1 MLSQLHSTA
10 VLLESPRELRLKRLL
25 LDEPTDADVV
35 VQIEWSGIS
44 TGTEKM
50 LWNGTM
56 PEFPGM
62 EKIMEAAEKFYGF
75 VNSGT
80 KK

>member
-10 VLLESPRELRLKRLL
+10 VLLESPGELRLKRLL

-44 TGTEKM
+44 TGTEKDR
-50 LWNGTM
+50 
-56 PEFPGM
+56 
-62 EKIMEAAEKFYGF
+62 KS
-75 VNSGT
+75 VV
-80 KK
+80 